1 MIIYKNK
8 IINYEKISEKNRN
21 EYINYEKYR
30 IDRNIKE
37 LQKYHEKKSNK
48 LICDFIHYINMF

>member
-8 IINYEKISEKNRN
+8 IINYEKISHKNRN

-30 IDRNIKE
+30 IDRNIKT